1 MEPLKE
7 HYTLFIFGNF
17 KGRMAEGEILQPLMP
32 ITCGETLK
40 YVYEPYT
47 MTVQFDTDIPNE
59 ELVEYI
65 KTTYKS
71 SEVEYYLVPKG
82 QEMSVRLPKK
92 IMDNLNDL
100 ENDTDR
106 VTYLYTKFNVKESQ
120 SSADD
125 FDKLIQMFM
134 QGGDDM
140 VDFFED
146 EDVDPMLKP
155 KEKKPTLDDLLDKMI
170 DGEALSLSEQDLLTQ
185 YSNEYK

>member
-1 MEPLKE
+1 
-7 HYTLFIFGNF
+7 
-17 KGRMAEGEILQPLMP
+17 
-32 ITCGETLK
+32 
-40 YVYEPYT
+40 
-47 MTVQFDTDIPNE
+47 
-59 ELVEYI
+59 
-65 KTTYKS
+65 
-71 SEVEYYLVPKG
+71 
-82 QEMSVRLPKK
+82 
-92 IMDNLNDL
+92 MDNLNDL

-106 VTYLYTKFNVKESQ
+106 VTHLYTKFNIKESQ

-170 DGEALSLSEQDLLTQ
+170 DGEALSLSEKELLKR